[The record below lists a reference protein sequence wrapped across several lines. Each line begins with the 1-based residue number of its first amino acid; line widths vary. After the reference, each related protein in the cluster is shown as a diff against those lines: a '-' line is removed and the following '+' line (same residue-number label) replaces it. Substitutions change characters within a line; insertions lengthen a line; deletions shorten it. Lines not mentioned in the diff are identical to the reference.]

1 MQVIISEYDPG
12 WAERFTSVGAQLRDV
27 FGDRADRIDHVGSTS
42 VPRLAAKPIIDVQ
55 VSLPGLDGVEELRDA
70 LADLSLDLMVNEDR
84 RKWFAKRRTA
94 GAETNVHIR
103 TTGEF
108 SQQAAL
114 LFRDYLRAEPSA
126 RRRYERVK
134 RELAERDWDCIDD
147 YADAKGDIVWQ
158 LLREADRWSWH
169 GWRPGHSDA

>member
-1 MQVIISEYDPG
+1 MRVEISKYDPA
-12 WAERFTSVGAQLRDV
+12 WAERFALAGAHLREV
-27 FGDRADRIDHVGSTS
+27 FGVRADRIDHIGSTS
-42 VPRLAAKPIIDVQ
+42 IPGLAAKPIIDVQ
-55 VSLPGLDGVEELRDA
+55 VSLPDLADVDGFRDA
-70 LADLSLDLMVNEDR
+70 LADLSFELMVNEDR
-84 RKWFAKRRTA
+84 RKWYAERRTD

-103 TTGEF
+103 RTGQF

-126 RRRYERVK
+126 RLRYEHVK
-134 RELAERDWDCIDD
+134 RELAQREWDRADD

-169 GWRPGHSDA
+169 GWEPGVTDA